1 MTNEEMSNN
10 SSIKNFSLTSEYSD
24 PLENTE
30 EINKYRNSNINED
43 NKSINKDSIT
53 LEDNDSANKNLN
65 SFKNKDS
72 YPIPE
77 DTNEVD
83 VLKIYKEKLKIN
95 TQKEKEKD
103 CKTYDFKKRN
113 FSNDIDS
120 VLNINSIINEEDNN
134 NEKLYSDK
142 ETSQRISHQRTNSE
156 INILNIEENSIK
168 KDPNLK
174 NSNNNFHFDLN
185 LEPLDTISEKK
196 NDNKKGI
203 NKKFNKVLKKLKSL
217 EKPKCNSHLISSIQI
232 RKKTSLE
239 M

>member
-83 VLKIYKEKLKIN
+83 VLKIYQEKSSKSSLNFDFYQKNKE
-95 TQKEKEKD
+95 
-103 CKTYDFKKRN
+103 
-113 FSNDIDS
+113 IDYS
-120 VLNINSIINEEDNN
+120 EE
-134 NEKLYSDK
+134 
-142 ETSQRISHQRTNSE
+142 ISSLRESA
-156 INILNIEENSIK
+156 
-168 KDPNLK
+168 
-174 NSNNNFHFDLN
+174 
-185 LEPLDTISEKK
+185 LD
-196 NDNKKGI
+196 
-203 NKKFNKVLKKLKSL
+203 LKK
-217 EKPKCNSHLISSIQI
+217 
-232 RKKTSLE
+232 
-239 M
+239 